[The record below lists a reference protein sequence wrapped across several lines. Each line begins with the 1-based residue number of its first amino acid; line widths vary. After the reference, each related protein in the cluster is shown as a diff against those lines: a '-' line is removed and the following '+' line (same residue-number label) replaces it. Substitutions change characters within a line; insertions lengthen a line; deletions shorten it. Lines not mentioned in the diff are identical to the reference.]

1 MYPGHLLVDDAWSQY
16 RLLVIYAWN
25 SATSTAAMG
34 SRCQTEEVGH
44 SGMTHATQAVEDL
57 ESVSLLEDLLG

>member
-1 MYPGHLLVDDAWSQY
+1 M
-16 RLLVIYAWN
+16 IYAWN